1 MCDSCCWQAVTEGAG
16 GGGDGAGNSAMQQ
29 MLKNEAPWWSALRNP
44 SNNAWLQ
51 LFLASAEFRRWYD
64 DRHSQ

>member
-1 MCDSCCWQAVTEGAG
+1 
-16 GGGDGAGNSAMQQ
+16 MQQ